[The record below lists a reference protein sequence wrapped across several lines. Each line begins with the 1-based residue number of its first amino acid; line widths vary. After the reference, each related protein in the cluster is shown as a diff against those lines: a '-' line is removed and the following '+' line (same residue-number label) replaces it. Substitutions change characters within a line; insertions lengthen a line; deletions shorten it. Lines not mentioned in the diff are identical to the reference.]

1 MFSCKLCGT
10 HEAKR
15 SEHKDAKSGEI
26 LSIAFCQSCGLVQQ
40 AEIPSDEALKIYY
53 SHNYRTDYKN
63 TYKPK
68 LKYVFRAGNAALNRL
83 KFLQRVIP
91 KPESKSLI
99 DIGAGGGEFV
109 YLAQKSGF
117 LARGVEPNQG
127 YSEYARDEYG
137 ARVDTLMLDALEN
150 ASADVVTLFHV
161 YEHMAKPLETMRK
174 VSEILA
180 KDGYLFIEVPNI
192 LQADASPHNIFF
204 KAHLFYY
211 SRYTLEAAAAPFF
224 ETLLI
229 EDDGNLRMLFRKKL
243 VALPAVVPQNSA
255 AVIQTQRRLDQKG
268 WVEYLFKAGG
278 VLKPFRRI
286 IQLRR
291 ERTLADLSAKSLLDR
306 LFAQ

>member
-1 MFSCKLCGT
+1 MFSCKLCDA
-10 HEAKR
+10 HQAKI

-40 AEIPSDEALKIYY
+40 TEIASDEALKIYY
-53 SHNYRTDYKN
+53 SHHYRTDYKN

-68 LKYVFRAGNAALNRL
+68 LRYVFRAGNAALKRL
-83 KFLQRVIP
+83 EFLQRVIS
-91 KPESKSLI
+91 KPEAKSLI

-117 LARGVEPNQG
+117 LARGIEPNQG

-137 ARVDTLMLDALEN
+137 ARVDTLMLDTLEN

-161 YEHMAKPLETMRK
+161 FEHMAKPLETMRK
-174 VSEILA
+174 ISDILT

-224 ETLLI
+224 ETLLV
-229 EDDGNLRMLFRKKL
+229 EDGGNLKMLFRKKS
-243 VALPAVVPQNSA
+243 VALPAVVSQNSE
-255 AVIQTQRRLDQKG
+255 AVIQTQLRLHHKG
-268 WVEYLFKAGG
+268 WIEYLFKAGG
-278 VLKPFRRI
+278 ALKLFRRI
-286 IQLRR
+286 VQSRQ
-291 ERTLADLSAKSLLDR
+291 ESTLADPSAKALLDR
-306 LFAQ
+306 LFLQ